1 MSGVTP
7 VSDGRS
13 RPARPGDYDSIAAV
27 IDAWWGR
34 PVLAALPRLFLD
46 HFHDTSL
53 VIDGPGGLVGFLI
66 GILSPSEP
74 ERAYIHFVGVAPEA
88 RGHGLGGAMYQDFFA
103 LARADGRRAVSAVT
117 APINSGSIRFHR
129 SMGFTVAGPVADYNG
144 PGIDLVAFERP
155 L

>member
-7 VSDGRS
+7 VSDGRA
-13 RPARPGDYDSIAAV
+13 RPARPGDYDPIETM

-46 HFHDTSL
+46 HFYGSSL
-53 VIDGPGGLVGFLI
+53 VIDGPRGLVAFLI

-74 ERAYIHFVGVAPEA
+74 ERAYIHFVGVAPKA
-88 RGHGLGGAMYQDFFA
+88 RGHGLGGALYQEFFA
-103 LARADGRRAVSAVT
+103 LARSDGRRVVSAVT

-129 SMGFTVAGPVADYNG
+129 SMGFTVVGPVADYNG
-144 PGIDLVAFERP
+144 PGIDLVLFER
-155 L
+155 LL